1 MIKQK
6 TIIIDD
12 NPQAIK
18 ELKEY
23 LLHYEHIEFAGYATN
38 REKAIALIKKES
50 PDVVFLD
57 VQLEN
62 DGITG
67 FDLLKE
73 LKDKKL
79 VNFII
84 VFYTG
89 FEKYAVQAIRA
100 SAFDYLLKPVDP
112 VQLSIVISRIQA
124 NPVFNTN
131 TNVEKLIDQLSPS
144 RKIGL
149 LTVQGIRFVKLQS
162 IVFIN
167 LEKNERF
174 RVGQLVVHLVDG
186 ERVVLSSGAT
196 IKKLMD
202 TLADDVFFEICRQTI
217 INLHYLSEVENGVE
231 NVCRMTE
238 PYQGVPLKISR
249 NQMTELRRRFS
260 LI

>member
-12 NPQAIK
+12 NPQAIS

-23 LLHYEHIEFAGYATN
+23 LLKYEHIEFAGYATN
-38 REKAIALIKKES
+38 REKAFALIKKEA

-73 LKDKKL
+73 LKQKSL

-89 FEKYAVQAIRA
+89 FQKYAVDAIRA

-112 VQLSIVISRIQA
+112 VQLSIVISRIQS

-149 LTVQGIRFVKLQS
+149 LTIQGIRFVKLQS
-162 IVFIN
+162 LVFIN

-174 RVGQLVVHLVDG
+174 KAGHLVAHLIDG
-186 ERVVLSSGAT
+186 ERVVLSGGTT

-202 TLADDVFFEICRQTI
+202 ALGDDSFFEICRQTI
-217 INLHYLSEVENGVE
+217 INLHYLSEVENGTD
-231 NVCRMTE
+231 NICRMTE
-238 PYQGVPLKISR
+238 PYQGVPLRISR
-249 NQMTELRRRFS
+249 NQLTELRRKFS